1 MINIGAAACHQ
12 KTYDYTHH
20 QRHTFPTPSL
30 ADEKHSCN
38 LNIEED
44 AITTLSEKDAS
55 ENDAGDCDNVIISS
69 ANVTHSSKI
78 SSNLLPRLSQGGSD
92 AESQSDDGR
101 FKLILRSEKVAKDI
115 TLIVRP
121 TTKCGSIVKTY
132 IKKVGLTEQYPHVF
146 EEVAAEDRATL
157 RSRVR
162 SRGRPEGR
170 GRGRGRATDGG
181 ERQTAKASMSRL
193 SDPRIWI
200 DGDKM
205 DNNATIGEADLDDGD
220 MVDIV
225 GL

>member
-20 QRHTFPTPSL
+20 RRHTFPTPSL
-30 ADEKHSCN
+30 TDEKNSCN
-38 LNIEED
+38 LNVEED
-44 AITTLSEKDAS
+44 VIITLS
-55 ENDAGDCDNVIISS
+55 ENDAEDGDHVIISS
-69 ANVTHSSKI
+69 VNATHSSKM
-78 SSNLLPRLSQGGSD
+78 SSNLLSRLPQGESD
-92 AESQSDDGR
+92 ADSQSDDRR

-146 EEVAAEDRATL
+146 EEAAAEDPVAPG
-157 RSRVR
+157 SRVR
-162 SRGRPEGR
+162 GRRRPGGR
-170 GRGRGRATDGG
+170 GREKGVGGNKIATV
-181 ERQTAKASMSRL
+181 SMPDLSRL
-193 SDPRIWI
+193 SDPRIWV

-205 DNNATIGEADLDDGD
+205 DNNATIGEVDLDDGD

>member
-20 QRHTFPTPSL
+20 QRHMFPTSSL
-30 ADEKHSCN
+30 TDEKHSCN
-38 LNIEED
+38 LNVEED
-44 AITTLSEKDAS
+44 IIVTLS
-55 ENDAGDCDNVIISS
+55 ENDAEDGDNVIISS
-69 ANVTHSSKI
+69 ANVTHSSKM
-78 SSNLLPRLSQGGSD
+78 SSDLLFGLPQRESD

-115 TLIVRP
+115 ALIVRP

-146 EEVAAEDRATL
+146 EEAATEDPVAL
-157 RSRVR
+157 GSRVR
-162 SRGRPEGR
+162 DRRRPGGR
-170 GRGRGRATDGG
+170 GRGRGGGVSKTATV
-181 ERQTAKASMSRL
+181 SMTDLSRL
-193 SDPRIWI
+193 SDPRIWV

-205 DNNATIGEADLDDGD
+205 DNNATIGETDLDDGD